1 MSDEIEQFRRSL
13 ERFLQR
19 EVVPHMQEWRDGQ
32 SVPREV
38 WRKAGE
44 QGLLCA
50 SMPEEYGGAGGD
62 FRYEVVIME
71 ELARIGFLDFGIPL
85 HNGIV
90 APYILHYGTEEQKM
104 RWLPRLATGELVG
117 AIAMTEPGTGSDLQA
132 IRTRAVRDGDRYI
145 LDGQKTF
152 ITNGHNAGLI
162 LVVAKTGPG
171 EGSRG
176 LSLIGVEEDTP
187 GFSRGRNLKKIGWHA
202 QDTAELFFA
211 AAEVP
216 AENLLGREGEGFA
229 QLRAQLPRER
239 LIIAV
244 EAIAAAETALDL
256 ATAYVKERKV
266 FGAPV
271 FNNQAVRFQLAEYR
285 TEARIGRV
293 FVDDCIRRLLDGT
306 LDDTTAAMAKFWL
319 TEKQGS
325 IIDGCLQMFGGYG
338 YMAEY
343 PISHMWADARVQR
356 IYGGTNEI
364 MKELISRSL

>member
-13 ERFLQR
+13 ARFLQR

-38 WRKAGE
+38 WLKAGG

-62 FRYEVVIME
+62 FRHEVVIME

-90 APYILHYGTEEQKM
+90 APYILHYGREEQKA
-104 RWLPRLATGELVG
+104 RWLPRLASGELVG

-132 IRTRAVRDGDRYI
+132 IRTRAVREGDRYI

-152 ITNGHNAGLI
+152 ITNGHNAGLV
-162 LVVAKTGPG
+162 LVVARTGPG

-187 GFSRGRNLKKIGWHA
+187 GFGRGRNLKKIGWHA
-202 QDTAELFFA
+202 QDTAELFFD

-216 AENLLGREGEGFA
+216 AQNLLGREGEGFA
-229 QLRAQLPRER
+229 QLRAQLPQER

-244 EAIAAAETALDL
+244 EAIAAIETALDL
-256 ATAYVKERKV
+256 ATAYVKERQV

-271 FNNQAVRFQLAEYR
+271 FNNQSIRFQLADYR

-306 LDDTTAAMAKFWL
+306 LDDTTAAMAKLWL

-343 PISHMWADARVQR
+343 PISHMWTDARVQR